1 MKRINFAIGVM
12 ALLFVFLLGNVGA
25 QSVSADP
32 TGDIGCTSLSGCCG
46 AAGCNGPGTVSGCG
60 IVCAGGGSITCDV
73 VKNGKCGGTEEN
85 D

>member
-1 MKRINFAIGVM
+1 VKRINFAIGVM

-25 QSVSADP
+25 QRVSADP
-32 TGDIGCTSLSGCCG
+32 SNLGCTDLSGCCG
-46 AAGCNGPGTVSGCG
+46 AAGCNGPGQVSGCG

-73 VKNGKCGGTEEN
+73 VKNGKCGGTDEI